1 MQLYSFRNFD
11 LADTLQTLA
20 DLGLRE
26 VEGFGAL
33 YEDPSKTK
41 ALLDTY
47 GLSMT
52 TAHFEI
58 DLVENEPENALILR
72 VNLAWKP

>member
-1 MQLYSFRNFD
+1 M
-11 LADTLQTLA
+11 ADTLRTLA

-52 TAHFEI
+52 TGHYDI
-58 DLVENEPENALILR
+58 DLV
-72 VNLAWKP
+72 